1 MIQSVTRRFPNL
13 HGGLVLPLLAAA
25 TLLGSCVLEDPIGAE
40 RRGSSRGAGVDR
52 TMDGLTVKE
61 GPDGGE
67 QVSVD
72 RSIEFGE
79 RSEVEEMLRP
89 DGGR

>member
-1 MIQSVTRRFPNL
+1 MVSS
-13 HGGLVLPLLAAA
+13 G
-25 TLLGSCVLEDPIGAE
+25 CVLEDPIGAE
-40 RRGSSRGAGVDR
+40 ARGRSRGAGVDR
-52 TMDGLTVKE
+52 TMEGLQVKE

-67 QVSVD
+67 QISLD